1 MTGISALEKDEPEI
15 CENWKEEFELLQGN
29 LSFMAYD
36 SEKNRDLI
44 KLLSAFLYAAYIEH
58 TPLLMAGPFANEF
71 ADALSLSATGR
82 SAGVLKLDSQ
92 CNLEEYIRQLEATD
106 DTAIV
111 I

>member
-1 MTGISALEKDEPEI
+1 
-15 CENWKEEFELLQGN
+15 
-29 LSFMAYD
+29 
-36 SEKNRDLI
+36 
-44 KLLSAFLYAAYIEH
+44 
-58 TPLLMAGPFANEF
+58 MAGPFANEF